1 MVRSATLL
9 LASVNL
15 LILLAIAG
23 CGGTSMMNSARQLQS
38 LMVTPSAADAQNFPG
53 AKVQFMATG
62 TFSMAPMTVT
72 STPVLWSVGSPSFMS
87 PTPMPMSMALSTG
100 PSVDANG
107 VAQCNGFTGIATI
120 EATAP
125 ADPNMPISQ
134 MSAMMRT
141 VSGMAHLTC
150 P

>member
-1 MVRSATLL
+1 MAGSATLL
-9 LASVNL
+9 LAAFDFL
-15 LILLAIAG
+15 LLLAITG
-23 CGGTSMMNSARQLQS
+23 CGGTSMMNSTRQLQS

-72 STPVLWSVGSPSFMS
+72 SPPVLWSVGSPSFMS
-87 PTPMPMSMALSTG
+87 PTPMPMSMAMSTG
-100 PSVDANG
+100 PSKDANG
-107 VAQCNGFTGIATI
+107 VAQCNGFTGITTI

-125 ADPNMPISQ
+125 ADPNMPITQ
-134 MSAMMRT
+134 MNAMMRT
-141 VSGMAHLTC
+141 VSGMGQLTC